1 MPEFDKDEFKFPD
14 ETVNEDKGKPEG
26 KEPEFEIEV
35 EDDTPAQDRGREPMP
50 KPLVEELEKDELDK
64 YDEEVKNKLKQM
76 RKVWHDERREKES
89 ALREQQEALNV
100 AQRLLQENKRIKSI
114 LTNGEKEYVATVQNA
129 ANMELEMAKR
139 AYREAYDAGDTDKI
153 IEAQQALQQA
163 NYKIM
168 QVKNFK
174 LPPLQEEQ
182 IEVQP
187 RQEQRQP
194 VPRPDNKAE
203 DWQNRNTWFGKNR
216 GMTAYALGV
225 HEDLKDAG
233 VPVGSDE
240 YYSELDKTIRRR
252 FPEVFPRQPAPNPN
266 ESTAKTEPARTKPST
281 VVAPVARSTSPNKV
295 KLKQSQ
301 LNTIKKLGITPEQY
315 VKEFLKV
322 EAQNG

>member
-1 MPEFDKDEFKFPD
+1 MPEFEKDEFKFPD
-14 ETVNEDKGKPEG
+14 ETTESKG

-35 EDDTPAQDRGREPMP
+35 EDDTPVQDRNREPMP

-64 YDEEVKNKLKQM
+64 YDEEVKTKLKQM

-100 AQRLLQENKRIKSI
+100 AQRLLQENKRIKTI
-114 LTNGEKEYVATVQNA
+114 LTNGEKEYIATVQNA
-129 ANMELEMAKR
+129 ANLELEMAKR
-139 AYREAYDAGDTDKI
+139 AYREAYDAGDTDKV
-153 IEAQQALQQA
+153 IEAQQALQNA

-174 LPPLQEEQ
+174 LPPLQEEEF
-182 IEVQP
+182 EVQP

-194 VPRPDNKAE
+194 VPKPDNKAE
-203 DWQNRNTWFGKNR
+203 DWQNRNSWFGKNR

-240 YYSELDKTIRRR
+240 YYSELDKTIRQR
-252 FPEVFPRQPAPNPN
+252 FPEVFQGQRAPN
-266 ESTAKTEPARTKPST
+266 ESTARTEPARTKPST

>member
-1 MPEFDKDEFKFPD
+1 MPEFDNDEFKFPD
-14 ETVNEDKGKPEG
+14 EASEATGKPED
-26 KEPEFEIEV
+26 KKPEFEYEV
-35 EDDTPAQDRGREPMP
+35 EDDTPVQDRGREPMP

-64 YDEEVKNKLKQM
+64 YDDEVKNKLKQM
-76 RKVWHDERREKES
+76 RKVWHNERREKES
-89 ALREQQEALNV
+89 AQREQQETLNV
-100 AQRLLQENKRIKSI
+100 AQRLLQENKRIKNI
-114 LTNGEKEYVATVQNA
+114 LSNGEKEYVATVQNA

-153 IEAQQALQQA
+153 IEAQQSLQNA

-182 IEVQP
+182 FEVQP
-187 RQEQRQP
+187 RQEQRQS
-194 VPRPDNKAE
+194 VPKPDNKAE
-203 DWQNRNTWFGKNR
+203 DWQDRNKWFGQNR

-225 HEDLKDAG
+225 HEDLKDNG
-233 VPVGSDE
+233 VPVGSEE
-240 YYSELDKTIRRR
+240 YYSELDKTIRQR
-252 FPEVFPRQPAPNPN
+252 FPEVFQGQQRLN
-266 ESTAKTEPARTKPST
+266 ESTARTRPST

-295 KLKQSQ
+295 KLRQSQ

-315 VKEFLKV
+315 VREFLKV

>member
-1 MPEFDKDEFKFPD
+1 MPEFDNEEFKFPD
-14 ETVNEDKGKPEG
+14 ETKGKPVDTQDS
-26 KEPEFEIEV
+26 FEIEV
-35 EDDTPAQDRGREPMP
+35 EDDTPVQDRGREPMP

-89 ALREQQEALNV
+89 AQREQQETLNV
-100 AQRLLQENKRIKSI
+100 AQRLLQENKRIKTI

-153 IEAQQALQQA
+153 IEAQQSLQNA

-182 IEVQP
+182 FEVQP
-187 RQEQRQP
+187 RQEQRQS
-194 VPRPDNKAE
+194 VPKPDNKAE
-203 DWQNRNTWFGKNR
+203 DWQTRNKWFGQNR

-225 HEDLKDAG
+225 HEDLKDNG
-233 VPVGSDE
+233 VPVGSEE
-240 YYSELDKTIRRR
+240 YYSELDKTIRQR
-252 FPEVFPRQPAPNPN
+252 FPEVFQDQQRSN
-266 ESTAKTEPARTKPST
+266 ESTARTEPARTRPST
-281 VVAPVARSTSPNKV
+281 VVAPVARSTSSNKV
-295 KLKQSQ
+295 KLRQSQ

>member
-1 MPEFDKDEFKFPD
+1 MPEFDKDEFTFPD
-14 ETVNEDKGKPEG
+14 EAAEKNNSEAREA
-26 KEPEFEIEV
+26 EFEIEI

-64 YDEEVKNKLKQM
+64 YDDEVKTKLKQM

-89 ALREQQEALNV
+89 ALREQQEAINV
-100 AQRLLQENKRIKSI
+100 AQRLLEENKRIKNI
-114 LTNGEKEYVATVQNA
+114 LTNGEKEYIATVQNA

-139 AYREAYDAGDTDKI
+139 AYREAYDSGDTEQM
-153 IEAQQALQQA
+153 IEAQQALQNV
-163 NYKIM
+163 NYKLM
-168 QVKNFK
+168 QIKNFK
-174 LPPLQEEQ
+174 LPPLQEEK
-182 IEVQP
+182 IEVQQ

-194 VPRPDNKAE
+194 VPRPDSKAE
-203 DWQNRNTWFGKNR
+203 DWQDRNRWFGQNR

-225 HEDLKDAG
+225 HEDLKDNG

-240 YYSELDKTIRRR
+240 YYSELDKTIRQR
-252 FPEVFPRQPAPNPN
+252 FPEVFQNQQRSN
-266 ESTAKTEPARTKPST
+266 ESTARTESARTRPST
-281 VVAPVARSTSPNKV
+281 VVAPVARSTSPNQV

>member
-14 ETVNEDKGKPEG
+14 ETSENKGKPVDTQDS
-26 KEPEFEIEV
+26 FEIEV
-35 EDDTPAQDRGREPMP
+35 EDDTPPQDRNREPMP

-64 YDEEVKNKLKQM
+64 YDDEVKNKLKQM
-76 RKVWHDERREKES
+76 RKVWHDERREKET
-89 ALREQQEALNV
+89 AQREQQETLNV
-100 AQRLLQENKRIKSI
+100 AQRLLQENKRIKTI

-153 IEAQQALQQA
+153 IEAQQALQSA

-174 LPPLQEEQ
+174 LPSLQEEEF
-182 IEVQP
+182 EVQP

-203 DWQNRNTWFGKNR
+203 DWQTRNSWFGQNR

-225 HEDLKDAG
+225 HEDLKDSG

-240 YYSELDKTIRRR
+240 YYGELDKTIRQR
-252 FPEVFPRQPAPNPN
+252 FPEVFQRTSN
-266 ESTAKTEPARTKPST
+266 ESTARTDSAKPKLST
-281 VVAPVARSTSPNKV
+281 VVAPVARSTSSNKV

>member
-14 ETVNEDKGKPEG
+14 ETVNEDKGKPED

-35 EDDTPAQDRGREPMP
+35 EDDTPPQDRGREPMP

-76 RKVWHDERREKES
+76 RKVWHDERREKET

-100 AQRLLQENKRIKSI
+100 AQRLLQENKRIKNI

-153 IEAQQALQQA
+153 IEAQQALQSA
-163 NYKIM
+163 NYKLM

-174 LPPLQEEQ
+174 LPPLQEEE

-203 DWQNRNTWFGKNR
+203 DWQNRNAWFGKNR

-240 YYSELDKTIRRR
+240 YYAELDKTIRGR
-252 FPEVFPRQPAPNPN
+252 FPEVFQSQQKPTEP
-266 ESTAKTEPARTKPST
+266 TAKTEPARPKPST

>member
-1 MPEFDKDEFKFPD
+1 MPEFDNDEFKFPD
-14 ETVNEDKGKPEG
+14 EAAEATGKPED
-26 KEPEFEIEV
+26 KEPEFEYEV

-89 ALREQQEALNV
+89 AQREQQETLNV
-100 AQRLLQENKRIKSI
+100 AQRLLQENKRIKTI

-153 IEAQQALQQA
+153 IEAQQSLQNA

-174 LPPLQEEQ
+174 LPPLQEEEF
-182 IEVQP
+182 EVQP
-187 RQEQRQP
+187 RQEQRQS
-194 VPRPDNKAE
+194 VPKPDNRAE
-203 DWQNRNTWFGKNR
+203 DWQNRNRWFGQNR
-216 GMTAYALGV
+216 WMTAYALGV
-225 HEDLKDAG
+225 HEDLKDNG

-240 YYSELDKTIRRR
+240 YYSELDKTIRQR
-252 FPEVFPRQPAPNPN
+252 FPEVFQSQQRSN
-266 ESTAKTEPARTKPST
+266 ESTARTESARTRPST

>member
-14 ETVNEDKGKPEG
+14 EASEAKGKPQDR
-26 KEPEFEIEV
+26 EPEFEIEV
-35 EDDTPAQDRGREPMP
+35 EDDTPTQDRGREPMP

-76 RKVWHDERREKES
+76 RKVWHDERREKET
-89 ALREQQEALNV
+89 AQREQQETLNV
-100 AQRLLQENKRIKSI
+100 AQKLLQENKRIKTI
-114 LTNGEKEYVATVQNA
+114 LTNGEKEYVSTVQNA

-153 IEAQQALQQA
+153 IEAQQALQSA

-174 LPPLQEEQ
+174 LPSLQEEEF
-182 IEVQP
+182 EVQP

-203 DWQNRNTWFGKNR
+203 EWQDRNRWFGQNR

-225 HEDLKDAG
+225 HEDLKEKG
-233 VPVGSDE
+233 IPVGSDR
-240 YYSELDKTIRRR
+240 YYSDLDKTIRQR
-252 FPEVFPRQPAPNPN
+252 FPEVFQSQQESN
-266 ESTAKTEPARTKPST
+266 ESTARTESARTRPST

>member
-1 MPEFDKDEFKFPD
+1 MPEFEKDEFKFPD
-14 ETVNEDKGKPEG
+14 EKQEASKTEV
-26 KEPEFEIEV
+26 KEPEFEYEI

-64 YDEEVKNKLKQM
+64 YDDEVKNKLKQM

-89 ALREQQEALNV
+89 ALREQQEAINV

-114 LTNGEKEYVATVQNA
+114 LSNGEKEYVATVQNA

-153 IEAQQALQQA
+153 IDAQQALQDA

-174 LPPLQEEQ
+174 LPPLQEEE

-187 RQEQRQP
+187 QQEQRQP

-203 DWQNRNTWFGKNR
+203 EWQDRNPWFGRSK
-216 GMTAYALGV
+216 GMTAYALGI

-233 VPVGSDE
+233 IPVGSDR
-240 YYSELDKTIRRR
+240 YYSDLDRTIRQR
-252 FPEVFPRQPAPNPN
+252 FPEVFQKKSN
-266 ESTAKTEPARTKPST
+266 ESTVKTETARPKLST

>member
-14 ETVNEDKGKPEG
+14 EASETKGKPEG
-26 KEPEFEIEV
+26 KEPEFEYEI

-153 IEAQQALQQA
+153 IEAQQALQSA

-174 LPPLQEEQ
+174 LPPLQEEEF
-182 IEVQP
+182 EVQP
-187 RQEQRQP
+187 RQEQRQS
-194 VPRPDNKAE
+194 VPKPDNRAE
-203 DWQNRNTWFGKNR
+203 DWQTRNRWFGQNR

-225 HEDLKDAG
+225 HEDLKDNG

-240 YYSELDKTIRRR
+240 YYSELDKTIRQR
-252 FPEVFPRQPAPNPN
+252 FPEVFQRQPAPN
-266 ESTAKTEPARTKPST
+266 ESTAKTESARTRPST

>member
-14 ETVNEDKGKPEG
+14 EASETKGKPQDR
-26 KEPEFEIEV
+26 EPEFEIEV
-35 EDDTPAQDRGREPMP
+35 EDDTPTQDRGREPMP

-76 RKVWHDERREKES
+76 RKVWHDERREKET
-89 ALREQQEALNV
+89 AQREQQETLNV
-100 AQRLLQENKRIKSI
+100 AQKLLQENKRIKTI
-114 LTNGEKEYVATVQNA
+114 LTNGEKEYVSTVQNA

-153 IEAQQALQQA
+153 IEAQQALQSA

-174 LPPLQEEQ
+174 LPSLQEEEF
-182 IEVQP
+182 EVQP

-194 VPRPDNKAE
+194 VPRPDNRAE
-203 DWQNRNTWFGKNR
+203 DWQDRNRWFGQNR

-225 HEDLKDAG
+225 HEDLKEKG
-233 VPVGSDE
+233 IPVGSDR
-240 YYSELDKTIRRR
+240 YYSDLDKTIRQR
-252 FPEVFPRQPAPNPN
+252 FPEVFQGQQEPN
-266 ESTAKTEPARTKPST
+266 ESTARTEPARPKPST